1 MYLYH
6 PPFKRLSPVSDVY
19 EASSSASRSH
29 FLVPPPPT
37 PLRIQQWQSDHVPVL
52 LSLPI
57 LLLVGGVELDQL
69 LPLLVPDQLLHLLSA
84 PPLSPPFAGNTYLKQ
99 EISKSKYFFSPL
111 LNLKLNQVFKV
122 MFIYRFITMI
132 CYEIL

>member
-29 FLVPPPPT
+29 FLVPPPST
-37 PLRIQQWQSDHVPVL
+37 PLRIQQWQNDHVPVL

-57 LLLVGGVELDQL
+57 PLFADDVEVVQLLLLLVLV
-69 LPLLVPDQLLHLLSA
+69 PLLVVHLALQA
-84 PPLSPPFAGNTYLKQ
+84 
-99 EISKSKYFFSPL
+99 ISKQ
-111 LNLKLNQVFKV
+111 KLSEKS
-122 MFIYRFITMI
+122 
-132 CYEIL
+132 

>member
-1 MYLYH
+1 MYVYH
-6 PPFKRLSPVSDVY
+6 PPFKRLSPVSAVC

-29 FLVPPPPT
+29 FLVPPPST
-37 PLRIQQWQSDHVPVL
+37 PLRIQQWQNDHVPVL

-57 LLLVGGVELDQL
+57 VLLVDDVE
-69 LPLLVPDQLLHLLSA
+69 VGQLLHPLLSA
-84 PPLSPPFAGNTYLKQ
+84 STPSPPFAGNTYLKQ